1 MNLVTVR
8 DIYRRREEYLG
19 KEISI
24 GGWVRS
30 VRDSKSFGFI
40 VVSDGTF
47 SRPYRWFTTMIL
59 QTSMRSA
66 T

>member
-47 SRPYRWFTTMIL
+47 F
-59 QTSMRSA
+59 
-66 T
+66 